1 MPPENLFQVGE
12 YIEMF
17 NEVTGQDLP
26 CGPIYQSHGLQA
38 HVQKRHPSDISH
50 LSCVPLIISAP
61 DYIGKHPKEPNSIE
75 LVKVLSGNVM
85 ICIKLDRCN
94 QYFYVGSVVTIT
106 DGKLKNRLNSGRLR
120 PVDKSEKL

>member
-75 LVKVLSGNVM
+75 LVKVLERQCDG
-85 ICIKLDRCN
+85 LYQAR
-94 QYFYVGSVVTIT
+94 SVQ
-106 DGKLKNRLNSGRLR
+106 
-120 PVDKSEKL
+120 PVLLCCQCVHHYRWKAEKPVE